1 MVKWGKR
8 YLTTNEQSQISQL
21 CYRTSLTM
29 ARKRYFREHGFA
41 FLLVA
46 FLLQYGRF
54 SLLIIPK
61 DYEER
66 LYAGVLGKIIGVYLG
81 RPFENWTYDQIMAD
95 LGEINYYVHERLN
108 KPLIVTDDDISG
120 TFTFSGRW
128 KITVATAN

>member
-8 YLTTNEQSQISQL
+8 YLTTNGQSQISQL

-29 ARKRYFREHGFA
+29 ARERYFREHRSA

-81 RPFENWTYDQIMAD
+81 RPFETGRTTKSWLIS
-95 LGEINYYVHERLN
+95 ERSTTMSMN
-108 KPLIVTDDDISG
+108 G
-120 TFTFSGRW
+120 
-128 KITVATAN
+128 